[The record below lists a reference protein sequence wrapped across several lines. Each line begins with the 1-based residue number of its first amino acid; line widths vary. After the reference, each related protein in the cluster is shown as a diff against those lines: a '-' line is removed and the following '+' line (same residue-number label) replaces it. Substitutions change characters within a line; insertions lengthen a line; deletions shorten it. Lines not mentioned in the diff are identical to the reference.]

1 MRGMLVNSW
10 RVFKSSQSC
19 LSDRP
24 SIREITKLIV
34 MLPVI
39 ADLAPLSIAFI
50 YLTVAMGLVKFE
62 IDYSYWL
69 IKKIPGR

>member
-1 MRGMLVNSW
+1 MNSW
-10 RVFKSSQSC
+10 RVFKRSQSC

-24 SIREITKLIV
+24 STREITKLIV

-39 ADLAPLSIAFI
+39 ADLAPLSNAFI
-50 YLTVAMGLVKFE
+50 YLTVAMYLVNFE

-69 IKKIPGR
+69 AKKIPGH